1 MKIFK
6 IKPRVIIIAISVFI
20 SLLAIISGV
29 FVYTQDKEVSVTD
42 KSQKEEHLTV
52 ALVNE
57 DTGGSLNDVNYN
69 FGQEFTNLLTNAD
82 NTSDNWITMSRS
94 LAESKYNDGS
104 ADVVIYISKDFSE
117 KILQLESF
125 NPSQAEVSYKVKTS
139 TDSVKEKNVESQVGN
154 YLNLI
159 NQRVIKM
166 YFSSVIGNL
175 DDAKRNVSNIV
186 NDQEASYT
194 SLSSYIYSPSNTA
207 SQSLSGLTSAASA
220 LQTSNK
226 NFEDTQGNY
235 VKSISELLNTTSD
248 GLNSELP
255 EVKTFVDLQ
264 QDIAKT
270 NVATAN
276 TAISDQYQTD
286 TDLYNALNSNI
297 LSSLSSLYSTTSSDI
312 TTESTSNGTVYK
324 LFENKITAYNE
335 EIQNDRSKVEAA
347 RSKLQELLNSVTET
361 RSKVSTQFFNSD
373 LALDINSYSETSDQE
388 ERQSAIKT
396 DLLNQVTDENVKN
409 ALANQIQASL
419 GGTLPSEYETEIASL
434 MGSVDVT
441 ASDYSSLFSKLEE
454 MGAMTSDEVAAYQT
468 KLALLEK
475 YKAAKGVTTASGAT
489 YSFLTAED
497 TKPNQSNVISVNV
510 APTST
515 QTTTTTTTTSANET
529 DTSDNASDDDSDTS
543 DTDSQETTPSTTEK
557 TETKENP
564 TEVTIS
570 NVSGG
575 TVVFADDNSTSKTI
589 SKAQTLKISY
599 TFDSLAV
606 GTHTITF
613 DLKIGDNSIPMTYTT
628 YVTDT
633 ADDVSLVK
641 DDLKTIFA
649 QLSKIDTTS
658 AMIQTLYGEPGET
671 DLSKID
677 VTNPSANSVV
687 NMYGNLTFDN
697 IDGLDV
703 TNFKDSGITLYTE
716 LTNEMVE
723 LQTAINSLPSLSD
736 DYLPS
741 NYFADELQSLANWY
755 NTASESLSNEYAK
768 WSQNKAK
775 ELSVG
780 SYSSG
785 ASDSSTLYTDT
796 SSGDALYNS
805 ISELVKS
812 TADSAQSTTSNY
824 EAIGTM
830 TDDFDQLVSQVGTIQ
845 TNVDDTMT
853 NTNKLISA
861 QAENI
866 EESTTYANNFS
877 KVLKNARSG
886 GTDNEAVMNFLSNPV
901 NITKKTTSGVVS
913 DKDNT
918 IWFIVTAVISS
929 VLSILFT
936 YFLTKSSKKK
946 NS

>member
-1 MKIFK
+1 MKKFK
-6 IKPRVIIIAISVFI
+6 IKPRVIVVAISVFI

-42 KSQKEEHLTV
+42 KAKKTEHLTV

-57 DTGGSLNDVNYN
+57 DAGGSLNDVNYN

-94 LAESKYNDGS
+94 LAESKYSDGS

-139 TDSVKEKNVESQVGN
+139 TDTVKEKNVESQVGT

-186 NDQEASYT
+186 SDQEASYT
-194 SLSSYIYSPSNTA
+194 SLSSYIYSPSNSA
-207 SQSLSGLTSAASA
+207 SQSLSGLTSAANA

-226 NFEDTQGNY
+226 SFEDTQSNY
-235 VKSISELLNTTSD
+235 VSSVSELLNSTSS

-255 EVKTFVDLQ
+255 EVKSFVDLQ

-286 TDLYNALNSNI
+286 TELYDALNSNI
-297 LSSLSSLYSTTSSDI
+297 LSSLSSFYTSTSDI

-324 LFENKITAYNE
+324 LFENQITAYNE
-335 EIQNDRSKVEAA
+335 EVENYRSKVENA
-347 RSKLQELLNSVTET
+347 RTELSDLLEEVKAT
-361 RSKVSTQFFNSD
+361 RSKVSNQYFNSD
-373 LALDINSYSETSDQE
+373 LALDINSYFATTNQE
-388 ERQSAIKT
+388 ERKLAIKT
-396 DLLNQVTDENVKN
+396 DLLNQVTDDSVKS
-409 ALANQIQASL
+409 ALANQIQESL

-434 MGSVDVT
+434 MGSVDVA
-441 ASDYSSLFSKLEE
+441 ASDYATLFSKLEE
-454 MGAMTSDEVAAYQT
+454 MGAMTSDEVSDYQS
-468 KLALLEK
+468 KLALLGK
-475 YKAAKGVTTASGAT
+475 YKSAKGVTTASGAT

-497 TKPNQSNVISVNV
+497 AKPEQSNVISVDV

-515 QTTTTTTTTSANET
+515 QIITTTTSSTSEAESNT
-529 DTSDNASDDDSDTS
+529 DDTSSNSSEGNE
-543 DTDSQETTPSTTEK
+543 QETTPTTTEN
-557 TETKENP
+557 TETKEDP
-564 TEVTIS
+564 TTVTIS

-575 TVVFADDNSTSKTI
+575 TVVFADDNSVSKTI
-589 SKAQTLKISY
+589 SKAQSLKISY
-599 TFDSLAV
+599 TFDSLSV

-613 DLKIGDNSIPMTYTT
+613 DLNIGDNRIPMTYTT

-649 QLSKIDTTS
+649 QLSKIDTAS
-658 AMIQTLYGEPGET
+658 AMIQTLYGEPGQT
-671 DLSKID
+671 DLSQID
-677 VTNPSANSVV
+677 ITNPSANSVA

-703 TNFKDSGITLYTE
+703 TNFKESGVTLYTE
-716 LTNEMVE
+716 LTNEIIE
-723 LQTAINSLPSLSD
+723 LQSTIDSLPTLPEGYMPT
-736 DYLPS
+736 DYFS
-741 NYFADELQSLANWY
+741 TELQSLVNWY
-755 NTASESLSNEYAK
+755 NTTSQSLNNEYAK
-768 WSQNKAK
+768 WSQNQAK
-775 ELSVG
+775 ELNVG
-780 SYSSG
+780 SYGSG
-785 ASDSSTLYTDT
+785 TSDSSTLYTDT
-796 SSGDALYNS
+796 ASGDALYDG

-830 TDDFDQLVSQVGTIQ
+830 TDDFEQLVSQVGTIQ

-866 EESTTYANNFS
+866 EESTTYANNFA

-901 NITKKTTSGVVS
+901 NITKKTTSGVTS

-918 IWFIVTAVISS
+918 IWIIATATISS
-929 VLSILFT
+929 VLSIIVT
-936 YFLTKSSKKK
+936 YFLTKSSKSK